1 MHKALIQKLV
11 LTVLGM
17 FAFAFALVPLYD
29 VFCDITGLNGKVDL
43 VVAEQST
50 SVDDSRQVEVSF
62 TTHAKSSA
70 PFQVK
75 AQQYSVSVQPGK
87 LSEVRFV
94 AHNLS
99 DTARVMQAIPS
110 VSPGQ
115 AAKYLHKLACF
126 CFDQQPLDANQS
138 MEFVLRFYVDTE
150 LPKDVQELT
159 LSYTLYDITE
169 SETAYSGE
177 QTQSQF
183 VSQYYL
189 IQTNPVR
196 GPQNG

>member
-1 MHKALIQKLV
+1 MHTALIQKLV

-43 VVAEQST
+43 VVAQKSEG
-50 SVDDSRQVEVSF
+50 VDESREVEVSF
-62 TTHAKSSA
+62 TTHAKSTT
-70 PFQVK
+70 PFKVK
-75 AQQYSVSVQPGK
+75 ALQYSVNVQPGK
-87 LSEVRFV
+87 LSEVKFL
-94 AHNLS
+94 AHNFS
-99 DTARVMQAIPS
+99 DRDRVMQAIPS

-126 CFDQQPLDANQS
+126 CFDQQPMAANES
-138 MEFVLRFYVDTE
+138 VEFTLRFYVDTE

-169 SETAYSGE
+169 SVTAEKVEPISNVVA
-177 QTQSQF
+177 QQF
-183 VSQYYL
+183 
-189 IQTNPVR
+189 IQVMPIIVR

>member
-1 MHKALIQKLV
+1 MHTALLRKLI
-11 LTVLGM
+11 LAVLGM

-43 VVAEQST
+43 VVAQQSET
-50 SVDDSRQVEVSF
+50 VDDSRQVEVSF

-70 PFQVK
+70 PFSVK

-87 LSEVRFV
+87 LSEVQFV
-94 AHNLS
+94 AYNLS
-99 DTARVMQAIPS
+99 DRARVMQAIPS

-126 CFDQQPLDANQS
+126 CFDQQPLAANQS
-138 MEFVLRFYVDTE
+138 MEFTLRFYVDTE
-150 LPKDVQELT
+150 LPADVQELT
-159 LSYTLYDITE
+159 LSYTLYDVTDT
-169 SETAYSGE
+169 TASN
-177 QTQSQF
+177 
-183 VSQYYL
+183 L
-189 IQTNPVR
+189 IQVPGLKVEQYISTKHSIMR